1 MEENEIELKNNSI
14 IHKNKSLTRLDLSFL
29 KHIELSEYKKSNLL
43 AYWIHDY
50 AVYHDEEK
58 DFDTTKIRTFKRGDI
73 IKANLG
79 FNIGSEL
86 GGLHY
91 CIVLDKYDN
100 PKNASLN
107 VIPLTSKKTNKTYL
121 NSSVNLG
128 KELYNILKCNLAKEN
143 DKLNN
148 LLKELEK
155 LDDIPEN
162 IQNVIKIEQKY
173 IDKMNK
179 EISKMK
185 QDSIALINQIT
196 TISKQRLFDD
206 IILRKVHLSSNS
218 LNLIDSYIV
227 KYFTK

>member
-1 MEENEIELKNNSI
+1 M
-14 IHKNKSLTRLDLSFL
+14 
-29 KHIELSEYKKSNLL
+29 
-43 AYWIHDY
+43 
-50 AVYHDEEK
+50 
-58 DFDTTKIRTFKRGDI
+58 
-73 IKANLG
+73 
-79 FNIGSEL
+79 
-86 GGLHY
+86 
-91 CIVLDKYDN
+91 
-100 PKNASLN
+100 
-107 VIPLTSKKTNKTYL
+107 IPLTSKKTNKTYL

-162 IQNVIKIEQKY
+162 IQNVIKIKQKY

-218 LNLIDSYIV
+218 LDLIDTHIV

>member
-58 DFDTTKIRTFKRGDI
+58 D
-73 IKANLG
+73 
-79 FNIGSEL
+79 
-86 GGLHY
+86 
-91 CIVLDKYDN
+91 
-100 PKNASLN
+100 
-107 VIPLTSKKTNKTYL
+107 
-121 NSSVNLG
+121 
-128 KELYNILKCNLAKEN
+128 KEN

-162 IQNVIKIEQKY
+162 IQNVIKLEQKY

-185 QDSIALINQIT
+185 QDSIALIDT
-196 TISKQRLFDD
+196 
-206 IILRKVHLSSNS
+206 H
-218 LNLIDSYIV
+218 IV
-227 KYFTK
+227 KYFPKLYEYTGVKSPG